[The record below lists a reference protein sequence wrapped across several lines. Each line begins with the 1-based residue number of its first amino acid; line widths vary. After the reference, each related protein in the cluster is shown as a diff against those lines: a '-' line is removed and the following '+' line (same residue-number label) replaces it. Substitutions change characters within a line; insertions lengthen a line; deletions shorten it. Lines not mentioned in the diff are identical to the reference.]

1 MLDGVGACAIL
12 GRTKR
17 SAMRASSNKARV
29 CLATV
34 AGIAASVCCAVALTA
49 TPAHAATI
57 DELQAKV
64 DEASQAYNDATQKV
78 SELQSKI
85 EESQAKIDEVNAKLP
100 EQKEKAATSMSA
112 AYKMQQSTP
121 GLVSMLLSA
130 ETFSDFLTNF
140 QYVTAI
146 QRSNAEAVNEL
157 VTMEQELSNAQATLT
172 AAQEEANNQQQQAES
187 SLASA
192 ESSLNELNA
201 QLAAEAAAQAAAQAE
216 AEAAAQAETA
226 SEAGSSEQGSA
237 DSGSGSINTSAATSN
252 PSATDGTEVVTD
264 GGWMM
269 GSASAYCVASNTGG
283 DATAS
288 GEILTDDSVTVAVPL
303 DQRYLLG
310 RSVQI
315 RYAGTTITATVTDV
329 GGFAKYG
336 RVLDLAGGVW
346 KAFGFSSANDW
357 GVRVVQ
363 YRFL

>member
-1 MLDGVGACAIL
+1 
-12 GRTKR
+12 
-17 SAMRASSNKARV
+17 MRASSNKTRV

-100 EQKEKAATSMSA
+100 EQKDKAATSMSA

-146 QRSNAEAVNEL
+146 QRSNAQAVNEL
-157 VTMEQELSNAQATLT
+157 VTMEQELSNAQATLD
-172 AAQEEANNQQQQAES
+172 AAQEEATAQQQQAES

-192 ESSLNELNA
+192 EGALNELNA
-201 QLAAEAAAQAAAQAE
+201 QLAAEAAAQAAAQAAE
-216 AEAAAQAETA
+216 EAAAQAEAA
-226 SEAGSSEQGSA
+226 STDDSASSSGSA
-237 DSGSGSINTSAATSN
+237 PVETSAATSN

-269 GSASAYCVASNTGG
+269 GSASAYCVESNTGG

-346 KAFGFSSANDW
+346 KAFGFSSADDW

>member
-1 MLDGVGACAIL
+1 
-12 GRTKR
+12 
-17 SAMRASSNKARV
+17 MRACSDKTRV

-78 SELQSKI
+78 SELQTKI

-157 VTMEQELSNAQATLT
+157 MTMEQELSNAQATLT
-172 AAQEEANNQQQQAES
+172 AAQEEASNQQQQAES

-201 QLAAEAAAQAAAQAE
+201 QLAAAQAAAQAE
-216 AEAAAQAETA
+216 AEAAAQAEAA

-237 DSGSGSINTSAATSN
+237 DSGNGSINTSAATSN

-269 GSASAYCVASNTGG
+269 GSASAYCVESNTGG

-346 KAFGFSSANDW
+346 KAFGFSSAEDW

>member
-1 MLDGVGACAIL
+1 
-12 GRTKR
+12 
-17 SAMRASSNKARV
+17 MRARSEKTRV
-29 CLATV
+29 CLAAV

-78 SELQSKI
+78 SELQTKI
-85 EESQAKIDEVNAKLP
+85 EESQAKIDEVNATLP
-100 EQKEKAATSMSA
+100 AQKEKAATSMSD

-157 VTMEQELSNAQATLT
+157 MNMEQELANAQATLEG
-172 AAQEEANNQQQQAES
+172 AQEEATAQQQQAES
-187 SLASA
+187 SLSSA

-201 QLAAEAAAQAAAQAE
+201 QLAAEAAAQAAAQAAE
-216 AEAAAQAETA
+216 EAAAQAEAA
-226 SEAGSSEQGSA
+226 STDGSA
-237 DSGSGSINTSAATSN
+237 SSSDGTSTETSAATSN

-269 GSASAYCVASNTGG
+269 GSASAYCVDSNTGG

>member
-1 MLDGVGACAIL
+1 
-12 GRTKR
+12 
-17 SAMRASSNKARV
+17 MRASSNKTRV

-100 EQKEKAATSMSA
+100 EQKDKAATSMSA

-146 QRSNAEAVNEL
+146 QRSNAQAVNEL
-157 VTMEQELSNAQATLT
+157 VTMEQELSNAQATLD
-172 AAQEEANNQQQQAES
+172 AAQEEATAQQQQAES
-187 SLASA
+187 SFASA
-192 ESSLNELNA
+192 EGALNELNA
-201 QLAAEAAAQAAAQAE
+201 QLAAEAAAQAAAQAAE
-216 AEAAAQAETA
+216 EAAAQAEAA
-226 SEAGSSEQGSA
+226 STDDSASSSGSA
-237 DSGSGSINTSAATSN
+237 PVETSAATSN

-269 GSASAYCVASNTGG
+269 GSASAYCVESNTGG

-346 KAFGFSSANDW
+346 KAFGFSSADDW

>member
-1 MLDGVGACAIL
+1 
-12 GRTKR
+12 
-17 SAMRASSNKARV
+17 MRACSDKTRV

-78 SELQSKI
+78 SDLQTKI

-100 EQKEKAATSMSA
+100 EQKEKAATCMSA

-157 VTMEQELSNAQATLT
+157 MTMEQELSNAQATLT
-172 AAQEEANNQQQQAES
+172 AAQEEASNQQQQAES

-201 QLAAEAAAQAAAQAE
+201 QLAAAQAAAQAE
-216 AEAAAQAETA
+216 AEAAAQAEAA
-226 SEAGSSEQGSA
+226 SEAGSSEQGST

-269 GSASAYCVASNTGG
+269 GSASAYCVESNTGG

-346 KAFGFSSANDW
+346 KAFGFSSAEDW

>member
-1 MLDGVGACAIL
+1 
-12 GRTKR
+12 
-17 SAMRASSNKARV
+17 MRASSNKTRV

-146 QRSNAEAVNEL
+146 QRSNAQAVNEL
-157 VTMEQELSNAQATLT
+157 VTMEQELSNAQATLD
-172 AAQEEANNQQQQAES
+172 AAQEEATAQQQQAES

-192 ESSLNELNA
+192 EGALNELNA
-201 QLAAEAAAQAAAQAE
+201 QLAAEAAAQAAAQAAE
-216 AEAAAQAETA
+216 EAAAQAEAA
-226 SEAGSSEQGSA
+226 STDDSASS
-237 DSGSGSINTSAATSN
+237 SGGTPVETSAATSN

-269 GSASAYCVASNTGG
+269 GSASAYCVESNTGG

-346 KAFGFSSANDW
+346 KAFGFSSADDW